1 MNHDATAGQGETYCP
16 LPAARMNEAILAASP
31 KLMVMTSLLM
41 LHAIVIARPE
51 MTEPPGE
58 LM

>member
-1 MNHDATAGQGETYCP
+1 MIRELGSARRFP
-16 LPAARMNEAILAASP
+16 LDPAARMNEAIEAASP

-41 LHAIVIARPE
+41 SCMASKMARPE
-51 MTEPPGE
+51 MTDPPGQ